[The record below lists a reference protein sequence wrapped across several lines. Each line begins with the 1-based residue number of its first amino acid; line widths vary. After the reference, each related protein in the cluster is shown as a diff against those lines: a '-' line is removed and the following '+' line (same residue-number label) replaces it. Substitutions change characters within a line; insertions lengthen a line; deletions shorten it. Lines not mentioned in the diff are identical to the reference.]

1 MLELL
6 LLAALIILIAIV
18 YKPLSRMV
26 LGALDGHAAK
36 VRAELEQAKRLR
48 EEAQMLLAEQQRKL
62 AAGKD
67 QAQAIIEHARAEAER
82 QTRRHQVELEAS
94 LQRRTEQA
102 MDRIAREEARTLQ
115 EVRARAATLDIRT
128 TERLLEEELDG
139 QRAQRLVDDAI
150 GEVGRKL
157 S

>member
-18 YKPLSRMV
+18 YKPLSRMI

-62 AAGKD
+62 AAGTY
-67 QAQAIIEHARAEAER
+67 RAVVTPVDAAGNR
-82 QTRRHQVELEAS
+82 GAAKT
-94 LQRRTEQA
+94 
-102 MDRIAREEARTLQ
+102 IAFK
-115 EVRARAATLDIRT
+115 V
-128 TERLLEEELDG
+128 
-139 QRAQRLVDDAI
+139 V
-150 GEVGRKL
+150 KKK
-157 S
+157 